1 MGQSALF
8 SLHGI
13 LSFHRLQFAIAIWT
27 MRLSILGSMDF
38 GNFVVVASIS
48 NLSTVLS
55 LLDLYVLLDD
65 CTRVKRDLFCI

>member
-1 MGQSALF
+1 VGQSALF

-48 NLSTVLS
+48 NCEYGAV
-55 LLDLYVLLDD
+55 
-65 CTRVKRDLFCI
+65 FA